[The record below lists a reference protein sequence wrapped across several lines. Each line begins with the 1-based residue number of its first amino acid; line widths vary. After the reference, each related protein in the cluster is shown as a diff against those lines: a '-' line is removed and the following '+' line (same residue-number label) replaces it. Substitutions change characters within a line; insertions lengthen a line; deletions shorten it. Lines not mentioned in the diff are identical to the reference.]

1 MAKRNLLVLLSTFL
15 LATAFAGTSPSAA
28 HDNAC
33 AGIQSDAVVTL
44 PSPLRKWAQLA
55 CTQYGEALSSRD
67 GWIWASL
74 EDAGKVAIM
83 AGEPPHGPD
92 DSGGASFFTAIK
104 LDELHDDEL
113 AVALATFRS
122 GLKIRETGS
131 KAYRVQLT
139 IASGGVASLLFFDFG
154 TFAGGMWCPQDG
166 CAPESRFLIMQQE
179 NKAQIT
185 AAFDPG
191 RAPHRLQAI
200 RAPS

>member
-1 MAKRNLLVLLSTFL
+1 MAKRNLLVLLPTFV
-15 LATAFAGTSPSAA
+15 LAAAFAGTSPSAA
-28 HDNAC
+28 HDHAC
-33 AGIQSDAVVTL
+33 AGIQSDAAVTL

-55 CTQYGEALSSRD
+55 CTQYGELLGSRD

-74 EDAGKVAIM
+74 MDAGKVAIM
-83 AGEPPHGPD
+83 AGEPPRGPD

-104 LDELHDDEL
+104 LDELHDGEL

-122 GLKIRETGS
+122 GLKIRESGS

-139 IASGGVASLLFFDFG
+139 IGSGGVASLLFFDFG

-185 AAFDPG
+185 TAFDPG
-191 RAPHRLQAI
+191 RVPHRLRAI

>member
-1 MAKRNLLVLLSTFL
+1 MAKRNLLVLLSTFV

-28 HDNAC
+28 YDNEC
-33 AGIQSDAVVTL
+33 ARIQSDAVVTL
-44 PSPLRKWAQLA
+44 PFPLRKWAQLA

-83 AGEPPHGPD
+83 AGQPPHGPD

-131 KAYRVQLT
+131 KVYRVQLT

-191 RAPHRLQAI
+191 RTPRGLHAI

>member
-1 MAKRNLLVLLSTFL
+1 MTKRNLLVLLSTFV
-15 LATAFAGTSPSAA
+15 LAAGFAGTSPGAA
-28 HDNAC
+28 HDNEC
-33 AGIQSDAVVTL
+33 AAIQSDAVVIL

-55 CTQYGEALSSRD
+55 CTPYGEALGSRD

-74 EDAGKVAIM
+74 KDASKVAIM
-83 AGEPPHGPD
+83 AGEPPSGPD
-92 DSGGASFFTAIK
+92 DWAGASFFTAIK
-104 LDELHDDEL
+104 IDELHDGEL
-113 AVALATFRS
+113 TVALGTFRS
-122 GLKIRETGS
+122 GLKIRETDS
-131 KAYRVQLT
+131 KVYRVQLT

-191 RAPHRLQAI
+191 HAPRGLHAI
-200 RAPS
+200 RAPA

>member
-1 MAKRNLLVLLSTFL
+1 MAKRNLTVLLFPFV
-15 LATAFAGTSPSAA
+15 LAASFAGTSPSAA
-28 HDNAC
+28 HDNKC
-33 AGIQSDAVVTL
+33 AGIQSDAVMAL

-55 CTQYGEALSSRD
+55 CTQYGEALGSRD

-74 EDAGKVAIM
+74 KDAARVAIM
-83 AGEPPHGPD
+83 AGEPPRGPD

-104 LDELHDDEL
+104 VDELHDDEL

-131 KAYRVQLT
+131 KVYRAQLT
-139 IASGGVASLLFFDFG
+139 IASGGAASLLFFDFG

-179 NKAQIT
+179 NKAQIA
-185 AAFDPG
+185 AAFRPG
-191 RAPHRLQAI
+191 RAPRGLHVI